1 VNPPSIVSAGAGSG
15 KTYRITDEVERLV
28 AQEGIA
34 IDRIAAV
41 TFTDAAAAELQERIR
56 ERLVEKGLL
65 DAARRVDAAPIRTI
79 HAFALSLLTE
89 NPLEAGLS
97 PSPLVLGDVEQG
109 ALLARAVNEALADD
123 SLRPAIA
130 RLTRDHC
137 QADPRLRRNQEDFLR
152 NDAKTLCEHLR
163 ALRLGP
169 GDLDRVIADNAADLA
184 DAFGPTQD
192 PKVLDAALR
201 AGAERARQFITD
213 FPDGKGKGDRPHAP
227 KLRALVDTIF
237 ADGPGAFDL
246 RVLGT
251 ALCSW
256 SKANKPFLAAAE
268 PLTLAVDVWM
278 RRHPRVLERLQRDA
292 ADLLTVAFG
301 VLGYYQRAK
310 ADSGALDYE
319 DMQSRA
325 LDLLEKEV
333 EGAPFA
339 AYVAQRITHLVV
351 DEFQDTS
358 PLQFRIAET
367 LRAHG
372 TRTLYVGDPRQG
384 IYAFRGADSRLL
396 MALEATEERA
406 GRAPSRLI
414 HNWRSRPELVELVN
428 ALFGRLFPKVGL
440 SYTALTP
447 SGPYAK
453 LGIAKGRPSFDV
465 VVAKPAVVLAR
476 IQEILADP
484 TFQVLD
490 RRTQELRRI
499 RPGDLAILCPINDQ
513 LDGWAKRLAEA
524 GIRSVRELSG
534 WSERLEVRLTCAA
547 LAALA
552 NPLSS
557 AHLAALHASEV
568 YGVRQREIAKLAAA
582 GVFNGPRRLT
592 GTDDAAFDALVSE
605 ADLAADTRAAL
616 VRFREDFAAL
626 SAELRARSLPD
637 FVQAVVE
644 RLQLEPVMAAKGLGA
659 QARANLVRLVEHARA
674 FAAVHERG
682 LEALGASA
690 VTVENFLYYLEA
702 VVKPSGDAQPEP
714 VPEDD
719 GALKLVSYH
728 GAKGLEWPVVV
739 LPGLGR
745 SIAPRLARMEVVRPE
760 AAEDLVGPRLFE
772 LSRLRV
778 FPHLLTGCPGWS
790 VESDLAA
797 AKGGDA
803 AARAEHARLLYV
815 ALTRAREHLVLG
827 WDDEPET
834 DSQQALLSDL
844 GGLRLK
850 AGALAVGDE
859 TFAAHTVEPSAMLA
873 EAEAPAPADREGVR
887 AALRDGTPLAHDPA
901 AFVATDPAPLARAVE
916 TSPTELCHVADD
928 PVQARLARRGAT
940 ARYPVSGRVEEVALS
955 ALAAGTLARVAG
967 DAERSEIGRL
977 VHLALEHGDAGFGG
991 RADAELKAL
1000 LRLSATD
1007 RVSADALVSYALAA
1021 LGSVRALARELG
1033 ATEMAREIP
1042 FILARGPHRITGFVD
1057 LALLAPDGWHV
1068 LDHKVHPIGTEHVPQ
1083 WAAFY
1088 RPQLDAYAVALAA
1101 LTGRAVVGRHLLF
1114 HTTGVRASYVEP
1126 VDPGALDRVL
1136 EEMSRGI

>member
-1 VNPPSIVSAGAGSG
+1 MNPPSIVSAGAGSG

-28 AQEGIA
+28 GNEGVA

-56 ERLVEKGLL
+56 ERLVEKDLL

-89 NPLEAGLS
+89 NPLEVGLS
-97 PSPLVLGDVEQG
+97 PSPLVLGLVEQG
-109 ALLARAVNEALADD
+109 ALLARALNEALADD
-123 SLRPAIA
+123 TLRPAIA
-130 RLTRDHC
+130 RLTRDHYE
-137 QADPRLRRNQEDFLR
+137 ADPHLRKDQEDFLR
-152 NDAKTLCEHLR
+152 KDAKTLCEHLR

-169 GDLDRVIADNAADLA
+169 GDRDRVVAANAADLA

-227 KLRALVDTIF
+227 KLRAVVDTIF

-246 RVLGT
+246 RVLAS

-268 PLTLAVDVWM
+268 PLALSVDAWM

-310 ADSGALDYE
+310 ADAGALDYE

-339 AYVAQRITHLVV
+339 AYVARRITHLIV

-367 LRAHG
+367 LREHG

-396 MALEATEERA
+396 MALEATEEKA
-406 GRAPSRLI
+406 GRPPSRLV

-428 ALFGRLFPKVGL
+428 ALFGRIFPKVGL
-440 SYTALTP
+440 SYTDLTP
-447 SGPYAK
+447 SGPYVK
-453 LGIAKGRPSFDV
+453 LEIRKDRPSFDLIEP
-465 VVAKPAVVLAR
+465 KPAVVLAR

-484 TFQVLD
+484 TFKVLD

-499 RPGDLAILCPINDQ
+499 RPGDIAILCPIQEQ
-513 LDGWAKRLAEA
+513 LDGWAKKLATA
-524 GIRSVRELSG
+524 GIRFVRELSG

-547 LAALA
+547 MAALA

-557 AHLAALHASEV
+557 ADLAALLASEM

-582 GVFNGPRRLT
+582 GVFKGPRRFT
-592 GTDDAAFDALVSE
+592 GADDDAVAALTAE
-605 ADLAADTRAAL
+605 ADLAPDTRAAL
-616 VRFREDFAAL
+616 ARFRDDFAAL

-644 RLQLEPVMAAKGLGA
+644 RLELEPVMAAKGLGT

-674 FAAVHERG
+674 FASVHERG
-682 LEALGASA
+682 LEALGSSA
-690 VTVENFLYYLEA
+690 VTVENFLYYLDA
-702 VVKPSGDAQPEP
+702 VVKPSGNAQPDP

-719 GALKLVSYH
+719 DALKLVTYH

-778 FPHLLTGCPGWS
+778 FPHLLTGCAGWA
-790 VESDLAA
+790 VERDLAA

-803 AARAEHARLLYV
+803 AARAEHARVLYV

-827 WDDEPET
+827 WADDADTE
-834 DSQQALLSDL
+834 SQQALLSDL
-844 GGLRLK
+844 GGLTRK

-859 TFAAHTVEPSAMLA
+859 TFAAYTGEPSAPPA
-873 EAEAPAPADREGVR
+873 EAEVPAPVDREELR
-887 AALRDGTPLAHDPA
+887 AALRHGVPLPHEPG
-901 AFVATDPAPLARAVE
+901 AFIVTDRARLPKAIE
-916 TSPTELCHVADD
+916 TSPTELCHFADD

-940 ARYPVSGRVEEVALS
+940 IQYPVSGRVEEVALS
-955 ALAAGTLARVAG
+955 PLAAGTLYRVAG
-967 DAERSEIGRL
+967 NAQPSEIGRL

-991 RADAELKAL
+991 RPDAELKAL
-1000 LRLSATD
+1000 LRLRAGNCDSTD
-1007 RVSADALVSYALAA
+1007 SVVAYALAA
-1021 LGSVRALARELG
+1021 LGSVRALAQDLRV
-1033 ATEMAREIP
+1033 TEIAREVP
-1042 FILARGPHRITGFVD
+1042 FILPREPHRITGSID
-1057 LALLAPDGWHV
+1057 LALLVPDGWHV
-1068 LDHKVHPIGTEHVPQ
+1068 LDHKVHPIGMEHVPK

-1088 RPQLDAYAVALAA
+1088 RPQLDAYAIALAA

-1136 EEMSRGI
+1136 VAMARVT

>member
-1 VNPPSIVSAGAGSG
+1 MNPPSIVSAGAGSG
-15 KTYRITDEVERLV
+15 KTYRIADEVERLV
-28 AQEGIA
+28 ADEGVA

-109 ALLARAVNEALADD
+109 ALLARALNEALADD
-123 SLRPAIA
+123 GLRPAIV
-130 RLTRDHC
+130 RLTRDHYK
-137 QADPRLRRNQEDFLR
+137 ADPRLRKNQEDFLR
-152 NDAKTLCEHLR
+152 NDAKTLCEQLR

-169 GDLDRVIADNAADLA
+169 GDRDSVVAANAADLA
-184 DAFGPTQD
+184 QAFGPTQD
-192 PKVLDAALR
+192 PKPLDAALR
-201 AGAERARQFITD
+201 AGAERARQFVIE
-213 FPDGKGKGDRPHAP
+213 FPEGKGKGDRPHAP
-227 KLRALVDTIF
+227 KLRAIVETIF
-237 ADGPGAFDL
+237 GEATSALDL
-246 RVLGT
+246 RVLAS

-268 PLTLAVDVWM
+268 PLTLAVDAWM
-278 RRHPRVLERLQRDA
+278 RRHPRVLERMQRDA

-310 ADSGALDYE
+310 ADTGALDYE

-325 LDLLEKEV
+325 LDLLETEV

-339 AYVAQRITHLVV
+339 AYVARRITHLVV

-367 LRAHG
+367 LRGHG

-396 MALEATEERA
+396 MALETTEEKA
-406 GRAPSRLI
+406 GRPPSRLV
-414 HNWRSRPELVELVN
+414 HNWRSRPELVEFVN

-440 SYTALTP
+440 SYASLTP
-447 SGPYAK
+447 SGPYVR
-453 LGIAKGRPSFDV
+453 LGISKDRPSFDV
-465 VVAKPAVVLAR
+465 VESKPAVVLAR

-484 TFQVLD
+484 SFQVLD

-499 RPGDLAILCPINDQ
+499 RPGDIAILCPINDQ
-513 LDGWAKRLAEA
+513 LNDWAKRLAA
-524 GIRSVRELSG
+524 VGIRFVRELSG
-534 WSERLEVRLTCAA
+534 WSERLEVRLACAA
-547 LAALA
+547 LAVLA

-557 AHLAALHASEV
+557 ADLAALLASEM
-568 YGVRQREIAKLAAA
+568 YGVRQREIAQLAAA
-582 GVFNGPRRLT
+582 GVFKGPRRLT
-592 GTDDAAFDALVSE
+592 ATDEAAFQALAAE
-605 ADLAADTRAAL
+605 ADLATDTREAL
-616 VRFREDFAAL
+616 IRFRQDFAAL

-637 FVQAVVE
+637 FVQSVVE

-674 FAAVHERG
+674 FAGVHERG

-719 GALKLVSYH
+719 DALKLVTYYK
-728 GAKGLEWPVVV
+728 AKGLEWPMVV
-739 LPGLGR
+739 LPALGR
-745 SIAPRLARMEVVRPE
+745 SIAPRLARIEVVRPE
-760 AAEDLVGPRLFE
+760 APEDLVGPRLFK

-778 FPHLLTGCPGWS
+778 FPHLLTGCPDWS
-790 VESDLAA
+790 VERDLAA

-803 AARAEHARLLYV
+803 AARAEHVRILYV

-827 WDDEPET
+827 WDDEPDAE
-834 DSQQALLSDL
+834 SQQALLSAL
-844 GGLRLK
+844 GGLTRN

-859 TFAAHTVEPSAMLA
+859 TFAAYTGKPSAPPA
-873 EAEAPAPADREGVR
+873 DTEAPAPADREELR
-887 AALRDGTPLAHDPA
+887 AALRDGVPLAHEPE
-901 AFVATDPAPLARAVE
+901 AFVASDPPQLPRAVE
-916 TSPTELCHVADD
+916 TSPTELCLMADD
-928 PVQARLARRGAT
+928 PIQARLARRGAT
-940 ARYPVSGRVEEVALS
+940 ASYPVSGRVEEVVLSPLGAGAL
-955 ALAAGTLARVAG
+955 TRVAG
-967 DAERSEIGRL
+967 DAEPGEIGRL
-977 VHLALEHGDAGFGG
+977 VHLALEHGDSGFGG
-991 RADAELKAL
+991 RRDAELKAL
-1000 LRLSATD
+1000 LRLRAGD
-1007 RVSADALVSYALAA
+1007 RASADALVAYALAA
-1021 LGSVRALARELG
+1021 LGSVRALARDLG
-1033 ATEMAREIP
+1033 ATEMAREVP
-1042 FILARGPHRITGFVD
+1042 FILPRGPHRITGSID

-1068 LDHKVHPIGTEHVPQ
+1068 LDHKVHPIATEHVPK

-1088 RPQLDAYAVALAA
+1088 RPQLESYAIALAA
-1101 LTGRAVVGRHLLF
+1101 LAGRAVVGRHLLF
-1114 HTTGVRASYVEP
+1114 HTTGVRASYVQP

-1136 EEMSRGI
+1136 VEMARVR